1 MSNAII
7 RSALESR
14 LKTWADAQVP
24 PIPIAYQN
32 APFTA
37 PTQSRYLRAYLLPAE
52 TSSRLVEGTDRS
64 YMGMFQI
71 SICVPEGTGPG
82 AAEQLI
88 ASLETLFPA
97 PLTISKSGLNIRIT
111 KPISASPSMQET
123 GLYVVPVNIRYRVD
137 KTI

>member
-1 MSNAII
+1 MSNSII

-14 LKTWADAQVP
+14 LKTWADSQVP

-32 APFTA
+32 VPFTPPA
-37 PTQSRYLRAYLLPAE
+37 GRYIRAYLLPAE

-64 YMGMFQI
+64 YIGMFQM
-71 SICVPEGTGPG
+71 SVCVPDGTGPG
-82 AAEQLI
+82 ASEQI
-88 ASLETLFPA
+88 VASLETLFSS

-111 KPISASPSMQET
+111 RPLSVSPAMQEH
-123 GLYVVPVNIRYRVD
+123 GLYVIPTRTQYRVD